1 MQPKFAAFLA
11 VPDVDLTWPM
21 GMDLGFR
28 KERANTKYR
37 PCSSLTFGAIAN
49 MDQDRFAVYLC
60 PQRTAATVSNS
71 SHVPSPTGG
80 SAGRDSE
87 QPRWFNRPSSAPP
100 TIVRCC

>member
-11 VPDVDLTWPM
+11 VTDVDLTWSM

-37 PCSSLTFGAIAN
+37 PCSSLAFGAITN

-60 PQRTAATVSNS
+60 PRSIPMDQVRFTSVTARKAANFGCIFVR
-71 SHVPSPTGG
+71 H
-80 SAGRDSE
+80 AG
-87 QPRWFNRPSSAPP
+87 PP
-100 TIVRCC
+100 YMAKQTHIPV

>member
-11 VPDVDLTWPM
+11 VTDVDLTWSM

-37 PCSSLTFGAIAN
+37 PCSSLAFGAITN
-49 MDQDRFAVYLC
+49 MDQDRFAVCLW

-71 SHVPSPTGG
+71 SRCSLLPTGG
-80 SAGRDSE
+80 SAGHDNE
-87 QPRWFNRPSSAPP
+87 QAAL
-100 TIVRCC
+100 V